1 MAPLYLKTGSATT
14 ATSSSDSLSHVP
26 SIVKSVIESIRKDGD
41 AAVRSFSEKF
51 DKWSPASFKLSA
63 SEIEQIMK
71 ALPAQVIADIKEVQR
86 NVRTFAQA
94 QRESL
99 KEFEL
104 EIQPGVFLG
113 QKNVPINSVGW

>member
-1 MAPLYLKTGSATT
+1 MAPHYLKTGSATT
-14 ATSSSDSLSHVP
+14 ATSSSDPSSQVP

-51 DKWSPASFKLSA
+51 DKWSPASFKLSP
-63 SEIEQIMK
+63 SEIEQIIGT
-71 ALPAQVIADIKEVQR
+71 LPAQVIDDIKEVQK
-86 NVRTFAQA
+86 NVRIFAQA

-99 KEFEL
+99 REFEL